1 MGNRLREI
9 HDKFPASL
17 GLLCRGPYPACA
29 CFHWLGKASST
40 AFTTLAK
47 RHRSGRDGHSL
58 CGLVI
63 PNSAMGDSLP
73 DHESPRLSNA
83 VWVQM
88 HFDIYYGAV
97 ALPFALFLKG
107 APRLL
112 VIAAW
117 FLLMIFKRHF
127 FIA

>member
-1 MGNRLREI
+1 MISSPLALVCCVAVSI
-9 HDKFPASL
+9 
-17 GLLCRGPYPACA
+17 LLVLAFIGWAKLVRRHLP
-29 CFHWLGKASST
+29 HWRNGIALAAMVIIS
-40 AFTTLAK
+40 ADWLFQTL
-47 RHRSGRDGHSL
+47 L
-58 CGLVI
+58 WVI
-63 PNSAMGDSLP
+63 PLP

-117 FLLMIFKRHF
+117 FLLMIFKRYF